1 MSTEAIIVF
10 VLVVAARFLVPLLIP
25 RYPLPAIIACLVIDG
40 VDQTVFQLFGFDPP
54 GYQNYDKAMDLF
66 YLSIAFL
73 TTLQN
78 WTSRAAVQ
86 ISRFLF
92 FFRMVGVLLFE
103 LTGLRILLLV
113 FPNTFEY
120 FFIFYETVR
129 LRWDPRRFGVR
140 FWLLAAAAIWVV
152 IKLPQEYWIH
162 VAQLDVTDTM
172 ANVPWFTPV
181 LVGGIL
187 ALAAVL
193 WFLVLPRLPRTD
205 WPWRV
210 GPEPLPAEMD
220 TAAERDAWMATNLR
234 VLSWWSL
241 EKVALIGLLSTVYAR
256 ILPGLEVSDLR
267 LFVGVS
273 VFVLANVVVSL
284 LVARHVGSR
293 PGLLGGFLA
302 RVAVNIGLVL
312 LAGQLVGSRAL
323 SVGDTLFFVLL
334 LSLLITYHDRFA
346 PVGAVRAAHDAADP
360 PPQADD
366 RPEPARR

>member
-1 MSTEAIIVF
+1 MSTEATVVF

-25 RYPLPAIIACLVIDG
+25 RYPLPAVIACLIIDG

-78 WTSRAAVQ
+78 WTRTAAVG
-86 ISRFLF
+86 IARFLF
-92 FFRMVGVLLFE
+92 FYRMVGVLVFE
-103 LTGLRILLLV
+103 LTGWRMALLL

-120 FFIFYETVR
+120 FFIFYEIVR
-129 LRWDPRRFGVR
+129 LRWDPRRFGAR
-140 FWLLAAAAIWVV
+140 FWLLAAAAVWVV

-162 VAQLDVTDTM
+162 VAQLDVTDTL
-172 ANVPWFTPV
+172 AEVAWFGPLI
-181 LVGGIL
+181 LVAL
-187 ALAAVL
+187 VALAVVG
-193 WFLVLPRLPRTD
+193 WFVVVPRLPRPD
-205 WPWRV
+205 WSWRIE
-210 GPEPLPAEMD
+210 PEPLPVEID
-220 TAAERDAWMATNLR
+220 TADKRDAWMSTNLR

-241 EKVALIGLLSTVYAR
+241 EKVALIGLLSTVYSR

-267 LFVGVS
+267 LFIGIS
-273 VFVLANVVVSL
+273 AYVLANVVVSL

-293 PGLLGGFLA
+293 PGLLGAFLA
-302 RVAVNIGLVL
+302 RAGVNIGLVL
-312 LAGQLVGSRAL
+312 LAGQLVGARAL

-346 PVGAVRAAHDAADP
+346 PVGAVRASHDAADP
-360 PPQADD
+360 TPRTDAS
-366 RPEPARR
+366 PEPARG